1 VSVGLPT
8 EPTEDVIT
16 RRHRTVVGLA
26 ALAVV
31 AAAILGWLLGGLA
44 TRPFRLLAARP
55 SDPDRPDRFR
65 GPGGAQEADQI
76 NGALSKLLGQLD
88 SEHTRTQQA
97 LAGARDFAAL
107 SAHELRTPL
116 TSMRTDL
123 DLLRA
128 ATRDPQRFRM
138 TGDQRAEV
146 VDRLA
151 RGHRRITDTLGA
163 LEQLAQGEL
172 ADADEFEVVD
182 LTDLCDQAVIEQL
195 RQHPD
200 VDITL
205 TESDPVQIKGFA
217 PGLRIAV
224 DNGLTNARIHG
235 GADVIVVS
243 VRSEGAHAMII
254 IDDNGSGLPEAERA
268 AVFARFER
276 GSSARGPGT
285 GLGLALIVQQ
295 ALLHNGSAQL
305 LDSPLGGLRL
315 TMALADG

>member
-1 VSVGLPT
+1 
-8 EPTEDVIT
+8 
-16 RRHRTVVGLA
+16 
-26 ALAVV
+26 
-31 AAAILGWLLGGLA
+31 
-44 TRPFRLLAARP
+44 
-55 SDPDRPDRFR
+55 
-65 GPGGAQEADQI
+65 
-76 NGALSKLLGQLD
+76 LD
-88 SEHTRTQQA
+88 SEHARTQQA

-128 ATRDPQRFRM
+128 AARDPRRFRM
-138 TGDQRAEV
+138 TDDQRAEV

-172 ADADEFEVVD
+172 TDAGEFEDVD
-182 LTDLCDQAVIEQL
+182 LTDLCDQAVIEQR

-205 TESDPVQIKGFA
+205 IESDPVQINGFA
-217 PGLRIAV
+217 PGLRIAI
-224 DNGLTNARIHG
+224 DNALTNARVHG
-235 GADVIVVS
+235 EAETIMVS
-243 VRSEGAHAMII
+243 VQRDGARAMII
-254 IDDNGSGLPEAERA
+254 VDDNGSGLPEAERA
-268 AVFARFER
+268 TVFARFER

-315 TMALADG
+315 KMELAVAEPAGGRGFEQP